1 MKEDVKK
8 PFKFQREE
16 SRKEEKERQ
25 DARIEE
31 RDLTIKIKILC
42 GRSEKLWG
50 QVDIAQT
57 FRNKC

>member
-42 GRSEKLWG
+42 GRSEKL
-50 QVDIAQT
+50 
-57 FRNKC
+57 